1 MEHGTRGLTLIEV
14 VITVAVLG
22 IVSVAGLMFINSAYE
37 AQRVIFQEAQA
48 ASEARRG
55 LKAMIAEIREARPG
69 DDGSY
74 ILQIANDQEL
84 TFFSDADRDG
94 QTERIRYYMSGVNLM
109 RGVIQPQ
116 ATGLMYPVSQEQ
128 STIIAQFVRNGEA
141 ALFIYY
147 NGDWPADTV
156 NNPLPAPARLSDTKL
171 IHLHLVVDVEPFR
184 APVNYDLQGDVQI
197 RNLKTNL

>member
-22 IVSVAGLMFINSAYE
+22 LVSVTGLMFINSAYE

-55 LKAMIAEIREARPG
+55 LKAMIAEMREARPG

-74 ILQIANDQEL
+74 ILQTANDQEL
-84 TFFSDADRDG
+84 AFFSDADRDG
-94 QTERIRYYMSGVNLM
+94 QTERIRYYLNGLNLM
-109 RGVIQPQ
+109 RGVIPPQ
-116 ATGLMYPVSQEQ
+116 ATAPTYPQSQEQ
-128 STIIAQFVRNGEA
+128 SAVIAQFVRNGA
-141 ALFIYY
+141 SALFIYY
-147 NGDWPADTV
+147 NGDWPADAT

-171 IHLHLVVDVEPFR
+171 IHLHLVVDIEPFR